1 VLIPLRARSCGQVN
15 HRGVV
20 CVAAY
25 AARDLCPGE
34 EITLRYEDTTD
45 EEFFASLCGH
55 SSH

>member
-1 VLIPLRARSCGQVN
+1 MLLPLRARSCGQVN